1 MGGASNFQVVL
12 PCALAGHLL
21 VCPACW
27 FAQLCRQYHHRKNMS
42 ESAPLIANAR
52 WLNHKGRQNSTT
64 TLDNQM
70 ATIGKP
76 VLTVNSAQRGMVV
89 PSCRCGQISNVMM
102 SLIFPRAQ
110 TGVAKAF
117 LEFSGALSSVHVYT
131 CGIQHTFSS
140 AAFNQGFFT
149 STLFFH
155 YFSTTFRPRD

>member
-1 MGGASNFQVVL
+1 
-12 PCALAGHLL
+12 
-21 VCPACW
+21 
-27 FAQLCRQYHHRKNMS
+27 
-42 ESAPLIANAR
+42 
-52 WLNHKGRQNSTT
+52 
-64 TLDNQM
+64 M

-89 PSCRCGQISNVMM
+89 PSCRFDQISNVMM

-110 TGVAKAF
+110 RGVAKAF